1 MAAASCSH
9 GTVHVV
15 VVVVVMDGAS
25 ADDEGVGRARLLA
38 GAEAS

>member
-15 VVVVVMDGAS
+15 VVVVDGTGT
-25 ADDEGVGRARLLA
+25 DDEGVGRARLLA